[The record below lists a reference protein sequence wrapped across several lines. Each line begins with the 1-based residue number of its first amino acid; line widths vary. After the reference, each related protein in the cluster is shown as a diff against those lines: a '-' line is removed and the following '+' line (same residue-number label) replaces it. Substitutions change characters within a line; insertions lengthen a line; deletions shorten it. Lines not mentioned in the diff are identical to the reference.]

1 MKCRRLF
8 LFEGLYLLFCAAI
21 VFIVMPQLC
30 KRLAYSLYYD
40 PPPQLTSF
48 EQIQT
53 ENKDRLHS
61 AQQYL
66 LQTDLR
72 YLFDHFELNQ
82 TKFCFVIITTPR
94 EGSYLTQTAA
104 ALVHQLSFLSNFTF
118 TIYNVAAA
126 GTHSEAFKLS
136 STIPVANSR
145 DLHALS
151 DDKFIK
157 EKFDYLSALRW
168 CHQKRSTYNIVLEDD
183 AVADT
188 GFAHKLNFILR
199 YCLKD
204 TTGETWGLMKLFY
217 PEKYQGWANNRSCIS
232 ELLAM
237 TVLLGGILA
246 TLSSTVLPGP
256 IHWCQLKINDDIFK
270 WRLFVSFSLVLY
282 LILSL
287 GRPHWE
293 EIRKLSPFLGNVV
306 PARGCC
312 TPAVL
317 YPKTHLQSLIDYLD
331 SFNCT
336 ERVPVD
342 IAIDSWIA
350 EKRLNKLL
358 AVPNLFNHIGLKSSL
373 PKGMKPSSEFHLLFP
388 PKIYS

>member
-8 LFEGLYLLFCAAI
+8 LFEGLYLLFCAFI

-40 PPPQLTSF
+40 PPPQATSID
-48 EQIQT
+48 QIQT
-53 ENKDRLHS
+53 ENKARLHS

-66 LQTDLR
+66 LQNDLH
-72 YLFDHFELNQ
+72 YLFDHFKLNQ
-82 TKFCFVIITTPR
+82 TKFCFVIITIPR

-104 ALVHQLSFLSNFTF
+104 ALIHQLSFLSNFTF
-118 TIYNVAAA
+118 TVYNLAAA

-136 STIPVANSR
+136 SKIPVTNSR
-145 DLHALS
+145 NLDPPPG
-151 DDKFIK
+151 DKFIK
-157 EKFDYLSALRW
+157 EKLDYLSALRW
-168 CHQKRSTYNIVLEDD
+168 CHQKKSIYNIVLEDD
-183 AVADT
+183 AMADP

-204 TTGETWGLMKLFY
+204 TTGDTWGLMKLYY
-217 PEKYQGWANNRSCIS
+217 PEKYQGWGNNRSCIG
-232 ELLAM
+232 ELLVL
-237 TVLLGGILA
+237 TVLLGGTLVIL
-246 TLSSTVLPGP
+246 SGIVLPSP
-256 IHWCQLKINDDIFK
+256 IDWWQFKINETIFK
-270 WRLFVSFSLVLY
+270 WRLLVSLSLVLY
-282 LILSL
+282 LILSF

-293 EIRKLSPFLGNVV
+293 EVRKLSPFLINVV

-317 YPKTHLQSLIDYLD
+317 YPRSHLQSLIDYLD

-358 AVPNLFNHIGLKSSL
+358 AVPNLFNHIGLMSSL

-388 PKIYS
+388 PK